1 MVKRIGFMFAG
12 QGAQFVGM
20 GRDLYEQSAAARE
33 IFETADRLYGSELS
47 ELCFAGPAERLTE
60 SRYCQP
66 AIYTMSMACVAAF
79 REQCGVTPVVCGGL
93 SLGEFAAL
101 TTAGVMSFEDGIRLV
116 SERGRLMQDAC
127 RKTAGAMAAILNA
140 PIDQVEAICAEHD
153 VDVANYNC
161 PGQVVVS
168 GEAGRLKAAVSA
180 MTEAGIGRIIM
191 LEVDGAFH
199 SRLMAEAGSLF
210 ADVLAPVALA
220 EPSCTVVQN
229 VVGAVVTSPTEIKAN
244 LVAQVS
250 GSVRWESCVRNMLAL
265 ELDALVEFGPGKV
278 LCGFMR
284 RIERRF
290 PVCNV
295 GSAADLATAIEQLG
309 A

>member
-1 MVKRIGFMFAG
+1 MFAG

-20 GRDLYEQSAAARE
+20 GRDLYDESKAARE
-33 IFETADRLYGSELS
+33 VFETADRLYGSELS
-47 ELCFAGPAERLTE
+47 GLCFAGPAERLTE

-79 REQCGVTPVVCGGL
+79 RERCNLEPVVCGGL

-101 TTAGVMSFEDGIRLV
+101 TTAGVLSFEDGIRLV

-127 RKTAGAMAAILNA
+127 RKTTGGMAAVLNA
-140 PIDQVEAICAEHD
+140 PIDQVEAICAEHE

-168 GEAGRLKAAVSA
+168 GEAERLKAAVAA
-180 MTEAGIGRIIM
+180 MDGLGRIIM

-199 SRLMAEAGSLF
+199 SRLMAEAGAGF
-210 ADVLAPVALA
+210 ARVLEPVALQA
-220 EPSCTVVQN
+220 PSCAVVQN
-229 VVGAVVTSPTEIKAN
+229 VVGAGVTDPAEIKAN

-250 GSVRWESCVRNMLAL
+250 GSVRWESCVKTMLDL
-265 ELDALVEFGPGKV
+265 KLDALVEFGPGKV

-295 GSAADLATAIEQLG
+295 GSVADLASAVDMIAG
-309 A
+309 